1 MYIQKWPFW
10 GDTHP
15 QENLPGYLLPIKWA
29 GVQKITNHVCRR
41 VLSWIPWS
49 SSPCCEPCMRCMS
62 SLPRIAQLV
71 FQQFP
76 PFQRFLCYPPTSV
89 AWHFSHHVLNWWKGK
104 LCSQIRAKGA
114 LGSHWSQV
122 RFPTTQVWFQKR
134 VRRGFWLL
142 NGLILKIRWNLCYP
156 LESIHYPAFPHNN
169 FFSFFFTKFGCM
181 TERSLIWNWW

>member
-1 MYIQKWPFW
+1 MAILRRYTPSGEFAWIPFAYKMGW
-10 GDTHP
+10 RTK
-15 QENLPGYLLPIKWA
+15 NYKY
-29 GVQKITNHVCRR
+29 HVCRR

-114 LGSHWSQV
+114 LGSHWSQN
-122 RFPTTQVWFQKR
+122 RFPTTQVWFQKQ
-134 VRRGFWLL
+134 VRWGFWLPK
-142 NGLILKIRWNLCYP
+142 GLILKIRWNLCCP

-169 FFSFFFTKFGCM
+169 FFSFFLPNLVAWQKGP
-181 TERSLIWNWW
+181 